1 MCTLIH
7 KIALYIQISIY
18 IRKILYGYVA
28 IRDLIEISA
37 LCSIIAS
44 PFQIVNYPSD
54 IQKLI

>member
-1 MCTLIH
+1 MCKLIR
-7 KIALYIQISIY
+7 KIALYIQINIY
-18 IRKILYGYVA
+18 VRKIIYGYVA
-28 IRDLIEISA
+28 IRDKIEISA